1 MDRGGGDGARG
12 GGSAGDEVSGDFGN
26 DFGDDP
32 GETALYISG
41 ETRPFDI
48 LDTIDD
54 TTEMNSPS

>member
-12 GGSAGDEVSGDFGN
+12 GGSGGDEVSD

-32 GETALYISG
+32 GETALYIWG

-48 LDTIDD
+48 LNTIDD
-54 TTEMNSPS
+54 TIETNSPS